1 MESRNASFLEHVFP
15 YKNKENPKRTPDKRD
30 GNTSGN
36 EASTS
41 GTSFDDAE
49 LFEDEPRRSKRARK
63 EKSYG
68 EDFFMLF
75 LLENEPRSF
84 AEAMS
89 SPNADFWKEAFN
101 SEIDS
106 IMQNHTWYLT
116 DATRV

>member
-1 MESRNASFLEHVFP
+1 MFP
-15 YKNKENPKRTPDKRD
+15 CKNRDNPKRACEVRD
-30 GNTSGN
+30 ANIFTN

-49 LFEDEPRRSKRARK
+49 IFADEPRRSKRTRK

-68 EDFFMLF
+68 EDFFMVF

-89 SPNADFWKEAFN
+89 SPDADLWKEAFN

-106 IMQNHTWYLT
+106 IMQNHTYYLT
-116 DATRV
+116 NLP